1 MTPASDIDALRRS
14 IARLFPWKGGDK
26 EPVTL
31 ARSKAFAAA
40 MRERGWL
47 AEEGYAPGSW
57 AK

>member
-1 MTPASDIDALRRS
+1 MTPSAIQALRRS
-14 IARLFPWKGGDK
+14 IAKLVPWKSGDEAAMRMK
-26 EPVTL
+26 
-31 ARSKAFAAA
+31 RSQAFAAA